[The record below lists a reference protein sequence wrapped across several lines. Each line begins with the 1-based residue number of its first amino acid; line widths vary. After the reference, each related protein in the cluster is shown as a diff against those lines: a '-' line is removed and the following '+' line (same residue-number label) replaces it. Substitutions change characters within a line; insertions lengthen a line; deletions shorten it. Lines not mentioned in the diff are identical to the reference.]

1 MEIRIIK
8 DRAGRPSNIKLLR
21 SSGSMQNMIGSFPAD
36 ATSCPAEVD
45 ARLTDG
51 ERRQL
56 EGHFRGTR
64 DRLSREAAA
73 DAVAALNRA
82 VEMRESLP
90 QVNRQAL
97 VEEVLKLLAQLQSSS

>member
-36 ATSCPAEVD
+36 ALACPQDVD
-45 ARLTDG
+45 AKLTDG

-64 DRLSREAAA
+64 DRLAREAAA
-73 DAVAALNRA
+73 DAVSALTKA

-90 QVNRQAL
+90 ESNRQAL
-97 VEEVLKLLAQLQSSS
+97 VDEVARLLAALQSSS